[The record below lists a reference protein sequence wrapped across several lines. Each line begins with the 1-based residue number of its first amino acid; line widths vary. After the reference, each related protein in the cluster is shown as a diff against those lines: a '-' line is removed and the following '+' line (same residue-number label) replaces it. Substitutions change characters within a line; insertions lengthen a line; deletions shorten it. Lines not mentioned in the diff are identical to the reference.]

1 MVFGHGRADDPA
13 RAEEAAKIRKMHR
26 DTTTGLVLA
35 GGAGQRFGGEDK
47 GLQVL
52 RGRPLVDHVL
62 ERLSPQ
68 VAQVLISANRNAAA
82 YARPGVRVLADHPL
96 PEPADAAAQACADA
110 PVPGAQGPL
119 GGLLAAWDVLPGGT
133 AASDWIALCP
143 VDAPLLH
150 PQWVARLLAARR
162 ADDMAVVCTTEA
174 GPEPLFA
181 LVHRSTQPVLAQR
194 LAAGQRAA
202 QGFWQ
207 AVGARRLDCSD
218 IAESFANVNAPQAL
232 AEMEARLAARPAQSD

>member
-1 MVFGHGRADDPA
+1 
-13 RAEEAAKIRKMHR
+13 MHR

-35 GGAGQRFGGEDK
+35 GGAGQRFGGQDK

-62 ERLSPQ
+62 QRLAPQ
-68 VAQVLISANRNAAA
+68 VARVLISANRNATA
-82 YARPGVRVLADHPL
+82 YARPGVQVLADRPL
-96 PEPADAAAQACADA
+96 PAPADAAALSRADA

-119 GGLLAAWDVLPGGT
+119 GGLLAAWAVLSDST
-133 AASDWIALCP
+133 TASDWIALCP

-150 PQWVARLLAARR
+150 PQWVARLMAARH
-162 ADDMAVVCTTEA
+162 ADDVAVVCATAA

-181 LVHRSTQPVLAQR
+181 VVHRSTQPLLAQR
-194 LAAGQRAA
+194 LASGQRAA

-207 AVGARRLDCSD
+207 AVGARTLDCSD
-218 IAESFANVNAPQAL
+218 IADSFANVNTPQAL
-232 AEMEARLAARPAQSD
+232 AELEAAGPR